1 MTDVQSPITELWSE
15 KDIDQAIKRI
25 AEEIDD
31 AYASQQVVNL
41 IPILTGAL
49 LFGAKL
55 VIELEILSP
64 GKWKVIPIMSSSY
77 FNTYE
82 STEPDIIMVRDF
94 EKRLDMESPCLVIDD
109 ILDSGLTLYRIKE
122 LLEGL
127 TGQISSIAVLVD
139 KTVNRKV
146 LIGPDYYGFSLDEDL
161 WLVGYGMDDKGLF
174 RGLNF
179 VGYVQS

>member
-1 MTDVQSPITELWSE
+1 
-15 KDIDQAIKRI
+15 
-25 AEEIDD
+25 
-31 AYASQQVVNL
+31 
-41 IPILTGAL
+41 
-49 LFGAKL
+49 
-55 VIELEILSP
+55 
-64 GKWKVIPIMSSSY
+64 
-77 FNTYE
+77 
-82 STEPDIIMVRDF
+82 MVRDF

-161 WLVGYGMDDKGLF
+161 WLVG
-174 RGLNF
+174 
-179 VGYVQS
+179 

>member
-1 MTDVQSPITELWSE
+1 
-15 KDIDQAIKRI
+15 
-25 AEEIDD
+25 
-31 AYASQQVVNL
+31 
-41 IPILTGAL
+41 
-49 LFGAKL
+49 
-55 VIELEILSP
+55 
-64 GKWKVIPIMSSSY
+64 
-77 FNTYE
+77 
-82 STEPDIIMVRDF
+82 MVRDF

-179 VGYVQS
+179 VGYVQR

>member
-1 MTDVQSPITELWSE
+1 MKNALSPITELWGE
-15 KDIDQAIKRI
+15 QDIDQAIKRI
-25 AEEIDD
+25 ANEIND
-31 AYASQQVVNL
+31 AYGQNEIVNL

-49 LFGAKL
+49 LFSAKL
-55 VIELEILSP
+55 IIELEILSP

-94 EKRLDMESPCLVIDD
+94 EKRLNMNSPCLVIDD
-109 ILDSGLTLYRIKE
+109 ILDSGLTIHRIKE

-127 TGQISSIAVLVD
+127 TGQLTSVAVLVD

-146 LIGPDYYGFSLDEDL
+146 MISPDYCGFSLDEDL

-179 VGYVQS
+179 VGFVKG